1 MMTITVRLPVEV
13 EAKLRTRLDRS
24 RAALSKFVREA
35 IAEKLQREPA
45 AKPSAYEIGKHLFG
59 KHGSGRDD
67 LSTNRKAVL
76 DEILRA
82 KHHRG
87 RRPIDRT
94 VRSR

>member
-1 MMTITVRLPVEV
+1 MTITVRLPVEV
-13 EAKLRTRLDRS
+13 ETELRARLDRS
-24 RAALSKFVREA
+24 RAGLSEFVRKA
-35 IAEKLQREPA
+35 IAEKLEREPA
-45 AKPSAYEIGKHLFG
+45 ARPSAYEIGKHLFG

-87 RRPIDRT
+87 RRAADRAI
-94 VRSR
+94 RPR